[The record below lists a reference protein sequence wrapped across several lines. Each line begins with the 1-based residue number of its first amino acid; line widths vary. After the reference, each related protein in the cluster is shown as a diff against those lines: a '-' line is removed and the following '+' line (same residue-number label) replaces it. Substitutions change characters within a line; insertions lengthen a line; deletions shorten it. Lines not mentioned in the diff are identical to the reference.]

1 VRGAG
6 RPGGGGGSGIAC
18 PSWGA
23 VEGAGCCGDAPAG
36 GGPQHPSLIASSW
49 EEFGW
54 DLLRVALRR
63 FRG

>member
-1 VRGAG
+1 M
-6 RPGGGGGSGIAC
+6 
-18 PSWGA
+18 A
-23 VEGAGCCGDAPAG
+23 VDRVALRAWLEASDAPAG